1 MRILLK
7 TSSAVSNGT
16 AIQDRMPIAHI
27 SRAWSYVR
35 TRQLVWDTLTTTV
48 LSTFGKG
55 VGFLIPFFIAAW
67 FGVSA
72 ETDAF
77 FYAYGLI
84 IFLAIIFSPVIESV
98 IVPFIA
104 EARAKN
110 EDVGDF
116 VGKIL
121 CTALVVLAA
130 LSAVFLLFIKPVLP
144 FISRFSPEGID
155 LIFVILLEA
164 IPLAVLLVLTSILS
178 GTLNAFKMF
187 GIPAMSPAFRGV
199 VTIAFILVFKDSLG
213 VHSIALGYVA
223 GEAAR
228 LAILFAVIRRLKA
241 EVRLKLS
248 FGWDKKFTYFL
259 KISSYQVA
267 GMSVL
272 AFTSIINKTMASW
285 TGTGGVS
292 LLEYAERLYMIPST
306 LLTSGVIV
314 TLLSH
319 WSSKYGLSDYDGLK
333 RDVAKKIKIIGF
345 VGLLF
350 TIIIWLLK
358 EPIASLVYGHGQFSQ
373 EQLGGVSRVLGFY
386 CLGLVPYFM
395 AQVYTRALLVR
406 QNTKAL
412 FHAALITI
420 SATLA
425 LNYILV
431 RNMGV
436 AGLALASSLVLM
448 LISFYLHFTFY
459 RRVHVV

>member
-1 MRILLK
+1 MTGK
-7 TSSAVSNGT
+7 CVW
-16 AIQDRMPIAHI
+16 Q
-27 SRAWSYVR
+27 RAWVERAVMSIADISKALTYLKS
-35 TRQLVWDTLTTTV
+35 RQLVWDTLTTTV

-67 FGVSA
+67 FGATA

-84 IFLAIIFSPVIESV
+84 VFLAVIFSPVIESV

-121 CTALVVLAA
+121 CTALVILTV
-130 LSAVFLLFIKPVLP
+130 LSAAFLFSIKPALP

-155 LIFVILLEA
+155 LIFVILLET

-178 GTLNAFKMF
+178 GTLNAFKIF
-187 GIPAMSPAFRGV
+187 GIPAVSPAFRAI
-199 VTIAFILVFKDSLG
+199 VTLAFIVIFKDSMG
-213 VHSIALGYVA
+213 VHSIAWGYVA

-228 LAILFAVIRRLKA
+228 LAVLFAVIKRLKPDL
-241 EVRLKLS
+241 RLKLS
-248 FGWDKKFTYFL
+248 LGWDKKFTYFL

-292 LLEYAERLYMIPST
+292 VLEYADRLYMIPST
-306 LLTSGVIV
+306 LLSSGVIV

-319 WSSKYGLSDYDGLK
+319 WSSRYGMMDYEGLR
-333 RDVAKKIKIIGF
+333 RDVAKKVKLI
-345 VGLLF
+345 VSVALLF
-350 TIIIWLLK
+350 TTIIWLLK
-358 EPIASLVYGHGQFSQ
+358 GHVVSLVYGHGQFPEERLS
-373 EQLGGVSRVLGFY
+373 EVSRVLGFY
-386 CLGLVPYFM
+386 LLGLSPYFM
-395 AQVYTRALLVR
+395 ALVYTKALLVR

-420 SATLA
+420 AATLA
-425 LNYILV
+425 LNYIFV
-431 RNMGV
+431 RSMGV
-436 AGLALASSLVLM
+436 AGLALASSLVL
-448 LISFYLHFTFY
+448 IITASYLHLIFT
-459 RRVHVV
+459 RRVHVI